1 MKWAYKATHKSG
13 FLASADAGYSDSY
26 LLLMP
31 DPWIAY
37 ALIFCTPGG
46 K

>member
-1 MKWAYKATHKSG
+1 MGYKPTHKSG

-26 LLLMP
+26 RLLIL

-37 ALIFCTPGG
+37 ALILCTPGG

>member
-1 MKWAYKATHKSG
+1 MKWPYKETHKSG
-13 FLASADAGYSDSY
+13 SLASADAGYSDSY
-26 LLLMP
+26 FLLMP